1 MNLKLLRCLPIWKSN
16 MQESLIIGLGEI
28 GKSLHNVIGGD
39 VRDKAGI
46 IGRENPI
53 NYDIIHICFPYGPQ
67 FNKYVKQYQSEYNPE
82 YTVIHSTVPVGTSRS
97 LKASHS
103 PVIGIHPHL
112 EESITTFTKFIG
124 GADARVIQ
132 FFRRKGIKIY
142 SFDKPETTEL
152 MKILSTSKYG
162 IDIEW
167 TKEVKRLCDEYK
179 VPFEAWTIWTDNYN
193 KGYTKLGY
201 PEYKR
206 PSLIYMKGKIG
217 GHCVLSN
224 LKFLKSKFKDVI
236 GKEDI

>member
-1 MNLKLLRCLPIWKSN
+1 M
-16 MQESLIIGLGEI
+16 ESLIIGLGEI

-39 VRDKAGI
+39 VRDKEGVV
-46 IGRENPI
+46 GREDPVQ
-53 NYDIIHICFPYGPQ
+53 YDIIHICFPYSSKFIQ
-67 FNKYVKQYQSEYNPE
+67 YVRQYQEEYNPE
-82 YTVIHSTVPVGTSRS
+82 HTVIHSTVPVGTSRK

-112 EESITTFTKFIG
+112 EESFKTFTKFIG

-132 FFRRKGIKIY
+132 FFRRKGIKMY

-167 TKEVKRLCDEYK
+167 TKEVKRLCDEHNI
-179 VPFEAWTIWTDNYN
+179 PFEAWTLWTQSYN
-193 KGYTKLGY
+193 EGYTKLGY
-201 PEYKR
+201 PEYTR
-206 PSLIYMKGKIG
+206 PSLIYMKGNIG
-217 GHCVLSN
+217 GHCIVNN

-236 GKEDI
+236 GRKDI